1 MFARLDPGARVFLGA
16 PGLSTEWGVQQ
27 SDNYANTVTV
37 PGTSIDVISQLAT
50 RIDHVA
56 GGTTVSMWVNP
67 DDAVP
72 DDDPDA
78 AAIVDDFQWNY
89 IWLASGNN
97 GGGATGYLFDEIIIE
112 REGTGGG
119 GGNLIGTNYCT
130 VNSQA
135 QLQRRPRAHLG
146 RARRRPASS
155 PWTLEMTDLPLNQ
168 FCLFVAAQNQGLVV
182 GPGGSQGVLCLSGA
196 LARFGPAAATRSR
209 TPGAPAR
216 SPRTST
222 SATSR

>member
-1 MFARLDPGARVFLGA
+1 MG
-16 PGLSTEWGVQQ
+16 E
-27 SDNYANTVTV
+27 
-37 PGTSIDVISQLAT
+37 
-50 RIDHVA
+50 
-56 GGTTVSMWVNP
+56 P

-119 GGNLIGTNYCT
+119 GNSIGTNYCT
-130 VNSQA
+130 VNSQ
-135 QLQRRPRAHLG
+135 PNSSG
-146 RARRRPASS
+146 VPARISAVGSTSASVNFL
-155 PWTLEMTDLPLNQ
+155 TLEMTDLPLNQ

-182 GPGGSQGVLCLSGA
+182 GPGGSRVLCLSGA
-196 LARFGPAAATRSR
+196 LARFGPVVGYALQNSGSTGTVSQNIDISNIPLNLPVGIGAGETWYFQAGTAHNP
-209 TPGAPAR
+209 TPVSNFSDGIEI
-216 SPRTST
+216 TYQ
-222 SATSR
+222 